1 MIDGAYGCFCNFMEG
16 DRQFSQPG
24 FGSRPLDAS
33 DAVCKAHKDCL
44 ACVREEFGDECI
56 PEGFDMRYTHQGGQ
70 CTNEQ
75 GTCKRALCECQKQ
88 FAIDHA
94 KVRAT
99 RNNGPFHWFL
109 EGGGGP
115 GPFIDQICR
124 KLD

>member
-1 MIDGAYGCFCNFMEG
+1 MQG